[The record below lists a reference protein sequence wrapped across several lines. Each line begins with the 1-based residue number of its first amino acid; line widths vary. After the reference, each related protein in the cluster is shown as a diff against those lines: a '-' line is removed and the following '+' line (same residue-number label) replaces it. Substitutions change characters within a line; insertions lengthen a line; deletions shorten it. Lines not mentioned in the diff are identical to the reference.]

1 MRPIATA
8 IPRAVRQ
15 SRRGFFGCA
24 APSAGARRA
33 TTVTATSDTA
43 NRATTQTTATHAV
56 GKTAALKSSSP
67 MLRMR
72 VI

>member
-8 IPRAVRQ
+8 IPRAVCQ
-15 SRRGFFGCA
+15 SRRGFFGCT

-33 TTVTATSDTA
+33 TTATAT
-43 NRATTQTTATHAV
+43 RATTQTTATHLV